1 MSLKLNLY
9 SIKFYIGI
17 TISISWV
24 LSTCVLS
31 VSLMQLVNGAQFS
44 NTYLLVLFAA
54 ASSAAMFRTAIV
66 PLKCM
71 YASLQLLKFDLII
84 DVLNLII
91 LFS

>member
-17 TISISWV
+17 TISIFWA
-24 LSTCVLS
+24 LSTCVLF

-71 YASLQLLKFDLII
+71 YASLQSLKFDLII